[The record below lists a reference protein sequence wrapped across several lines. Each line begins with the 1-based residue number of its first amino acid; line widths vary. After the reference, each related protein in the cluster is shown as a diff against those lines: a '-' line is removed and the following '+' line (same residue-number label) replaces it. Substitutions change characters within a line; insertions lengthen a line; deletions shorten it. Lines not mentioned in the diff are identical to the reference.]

1 MVLDSSCTD
10 VDNYGTNGD
19 RMITYCQGY
28 KHPDDVKVC
37 INDHVITF
45 RELAEITVQ
54 LIKNEDNIYPKP
66 KFKGGDM
73 LIDFLNECM
82 DAREVREDIIKR
94 YKL

>member
-1 MVLDSSCTD
+1 M
-10 VDNYGTNGD
+10 GH
-19 RMITYCQGY
+19 RMSITYCKGY
-28 KHPDDVKVC
+28 KHPDDIKVC

-45 RELAEITVQ
+45 KEVAEIIIQ

-66 KFKGGDM
+66 KFRGGDM

-82 DAREVREDIIKR
+82 EAREVSDETIER

>member
-1 MVLDSSCTD
+1 MVRDSGSAYD
-10 VDNYGTNGD
+10 DNYVVSGEW
-19 RMITYCQGY
+19 MITYCKGY

-45 RELAEITVQ
+45 MELAEIAVQ

-66 KFKGGDM
+66 KFRGGDM

-82 DAREVREDIIKR
+82 EAREVRDDTIKR

>member
-1 MVLDSSCTD
+1 MA
-10 VDNYGTNGD
+10 YQGD
-19 RMITYCQGY
+19 RPTMITYCKGY
-28 KHPDDVKVC
+28 KHPDDIKVC

-45 RELAEITVQ
+45 KEVAEVIVQ

-66 KFKGGDM
+66 RFRGGDM

-82 DAREVREDIIKR
+82 EIRDVPDELLRK